1 MNLTSNT
8 EKLTLQV
15 DREHNGLRLAT
26 VALFLVVGVVTFLIA
41 NTLIASEGLNLL
53 AAIIAFAVAA
63 LVARFAEPTLKRM
76 WPSKRLLELDATG
89 ARLIND
95 STIQSNILA
104 EATANVYYWCFK
116 IPRRGRMPK
125 GWYVIA
131 CALQQDDTF
140 IAAYTFASPENME
153 RLKQLKEFTELH
165 SEDKKAKAAKAE
177 SLRLAGEQR
186 RLRVAEEHR
195 WHDGA
200 EMTVPD
206 FEAFIERLNGLYV
219 RWNT

>member
-1 MNLTSNT
+1 MTLDS
-8 EKLTLQV
+8 EKLQIQV
-15 DREHNGLRLAT
+15 DREHNALRLAT
-26 VALFLVVGVVTFLIA
+26 VLLFIIVGVVIFLIA
-41 NTLIASEGLNLL
+41 NALIVSEGLNLL

-63 LVARFAEPTLKRM
+63 LATRLAEPTLKRM
-76 WPSKRLLELDATG
+76 WPSKRMLEMDAAG

-95 STIQSNILA
+95 SAIQSNITA

-140 IAAYTFASPENME
+140 IAAYAFASPENLE
-153 RLKQLKEFTELH
+153 RLKELKEFTELH
-165 SEDKKAKAAKAE
+165 GEDKKAKAAKAE

-200 EMTVPD
+200 ELTVPD
-206 FEAFIERLNGLYV
+206 FEAFIKRLNGLYV

>member
-1 MNLTSNT
+1 MNVTSDT
-8 EKLTLQV
+8 EKLHLQV
-15 DREHNGLRLAT
+15 DREHNALRLAT
-26 VALFLVVGVVTFLIA
+26 VLLFIFVGVLTFFITNALI
-41 NTLIASEGLNLL
+41 TSEGLNLL

-63 LVARFAEPTLKRM
+63 IVTRVSEPTLKRM
-76 WPSKRLLELDATG
+76 WPSKRFLELDSEG
-89 ARLIND
+89 ARLMNE
-95 STIQSNILA
+95 TTVQSAILA
-104 EATANVYYWCFK
+104 EATANTYYWCFK

-140 IAAYTFASPENME
+140 IATYAFASPENME
-153 RLKQLKEFTELH
+153 RLKELKEFVELKG
-165 SEDKKAKAAKAE
+165 EDKKAKTAKAD

-200 EMTVPD
+200 ELTVPD
-206 FEAFIERLNGLYV
+206 FEALIKRLNGLYV

>member
-1 MNLTSNT
+1 MNLISDT
-8 EKLTLQV
+8 EKLQLQV

-26 VALFLVVGVVTFLIA
+26 VALFLIVGVVTFLIA
-41 NTLIASEGLNLL
+41 NSLIASEGLNLL

-63 LVARFAEPTLKRM
+63 VSARLAEPTLKRI
-76 WPSKRLLELDATG
+76 WPSKRILEIDAEG
-89 ARLIND
+89 ARLIHD
-95 STIQSNILA
+95 TTVQSNIMA
-104 EATANVYYWCFK
+104 EATANAYYWCFK

-140 IAAYTFASPENME
+140 IATYAFASPENME
-153 RLKQLKEFTELH
+153 RLKELKDFTELH
-165 SEDKKAKAAKAE
+165 SEDKKAKTAKAE

-200 EMTVPD
+200 ELTVPD
-206 FEAFIERLNGLYV
+206 FEAFIKRLNGLYV